1 MVTATSDRIS
11 TNMEVLESNPK
22 AKMLSHKVRVHFHAK
37 TGNEF
42 NIRMSLHSLMRSM
55 VDLDKS
61 TNFKDVLGKEVS
73 KDSVE
78 PESEKKR
85 AKGSI
90 TEISNSGDG
99 SDAED
104 ETMEEVNVKKKLP
117 FDDIQENPK
126 TRKDETMVP
135 LPSSHRRHRYH
146 HRCY

>member
-22 AKMLSHKVRVHFHAK
+22 AKMLSHKVRAHFHAK

-73 KDSVE
+73 LS
-78 PESEKKR
+78 
-85 AKGSI
+85 
-90 TEISNSGDG
+90 T
-99 SDAED
+99 
-104 ETMEEVNVKKKLP
+104 
-117 FDDIQENPK
+117 FDYDQE
-126 TRKDETMVP
+126 RFIV
-135 LPSSHRRHRYH
+135 
-146 HRCY
+146 